1 MAVIIERT
9 DSEFVIKLP
18 LSIDPVEIQ
27 NILEYF
33 KFVDIVSRSQA
44 TQEDIDELSNEVKA
58 GWSQNMKDRLSQL
71 DEFKDLFK

>member
-18 LSIDPVEIQ
+18 LSIDPVELQ